1 MKKNNIAV
9 ILILVV
15 SAVLFTS
22 GVVKKIRHMAS
33 GRNQSG
39 QIISVIPK
47 GTASMWWEVVRS
59 GAEQAGKEEGYT
71 ISWNGP
77 EQENDREKQI
87 QSVED
92 ALTHGTKA
100 LVLAPNDSKALVR
113 PVEKAKGTGIPVVI
127 IDSSIETDQYDS
139 FAATDNVAGGADA
152 ARRLGAA
159 LNGHGKVILTC
170 FIQNSASTDD
180 RAKGF
185 KETLAKEF
193 PGIELIAEQY
203 TLGTVEDARQK
214 TVDMLTKHSDAD
226 GVFAVNQPVSVGA
239 YKALQTQGLAGK
251 VKFVGFDSD
260 PVLLEGIERGEV
272 DSLIVQNPYE
282 IGYSGVK
289 IAVAILQGKSVE
301 RLKPIPSMIVDR
313 KNLDEMKA
321 KFPAALG
328 LTTGAPQTGKAQS
341 GKAQTGK
348 TIAVIPKG
356 TASMWW
362 EVVRKG
368 AEKAGEEAGYKISWN
383 GPEQEN
389 DREKQIQ
396 SVEDSLSRG
405 AVALV
410 LGPNDSKALVRPV
423 EKAKGT
429 GIPVVI
435 IDSSI
440 ETDQYDSFAA
450 TDNVAGGADAARR
463 LGAALNGH
471 GKVILTCFIQNSAST
486 DDRAKGF
493 KETLAKEF
501 PGIELIAE
509 QYTLGT
515 VEDARQK
522 TVDMLTKHGDADGVF
537 AVNQPVSVGAYKALQ
552 TQGLAGK
559 VKFVGFDSDPVLLE
573 GIERGEVDSLIVQNP
588 YEIGYSGVRIAVDL
602 LDGKKVERLKPIPS
616 MIVDKTNL
624 EQMKAEFPSALGL

>member
-9 ILILVV
+9 ILILAV
-15 SAVLFTS
+15 SAVLFTL
-22 GVVKKIRHMAS
+22 GVIKKIQHMTSGAS
-33 GRNQSG
+33 KSG
-39 QIISVIPK
+39 NIIAVIPK

-92 ALTHGTKA
+92 ALTHGIKA
-100 LVLAPNDSKALVR
+100 LVLGPNDSKALVR
-113 PVEKAKGTGIPVVI
+113 PVEKAKETGIPVVI
-127 IDSSIETDQYDS
+127 IDSSIETDKYDS
-139 FAATDNVAGGADA
+139 FAATDNVLGGAEA

-214 TVDMLTKHSDAD
+214 TVDMLTKHSDTD

-239 YKALQTQGLAGK
+239 YKALQTQGLTGK

-260 PVLLEGIERGEV
+260 PVLLEGIEKGEV
-272 DSLIVQNPYE
+272 DSLIVQNPFE

-289 IAVAILQGKSVE
+289 TAVAILQGKQVE
-301 RLKPIPSMIVDR
+301 KLKPIPSMIVD
-313 KNLDEMKA
+313 KSNLDEMKV

-328 LTTGAPQTGKAQS
+328 LTSGKPKD
-341 GKAQTGK
+341 KAQTGK

-368 AEKAGEEAGYKISWN
+368 AEKAGEEEGYKISWN

-396 SVEDSLSRG
+396 SVEDSLTRG

-410 LGPNDSKALVRPV
+410 LGPNDAKALVRPV
-423 EKAKGT
+423 EKAKAS

-435 IDSSI
+435 IDSSL
-440 ETDQYDSFAA
+440 ETDKYDSFAA
-450 TDNVAGGADAARR
+450 TDNVEGGADAARR

-493 KETLAKEF
+493 KETLSKEF
-501 PGIELIAE
+501 PGIELVAE

-522 TVDMLTKHGDADGVF
+522 TVDMLTKHNDIDGLF
-537 AVNQPVSVGAYKALQ
+537 AVNQPTSVGAYKALQ
-552 TQGLAGK
+552 SQKLTGK

-573 GIERGEVDSLIVQNP
+573 GIEKGEVDSLIVQDP
-588 YEIGYSGVRIAVDL
+588 YKIGYTGVKTAVDI
-602 LDGKKVERLKPIPS
+602 LDGKKVEKLKPIPS
-616 MIVDKTNL
+616 MIVDKNNL
-624 EQMKAEFPSALGL
+624 EEQKKENPAALGL

>member
-9 ILILVV
+9 ILILAV
-15 SAVLFTS
+15 SAVLFTL
-22 GVVKKIRHMAS
+22 GVIKKIQHMTSGAS
-33 GRNQSG
+33 KSG
-39 QIISVIPK
+39 NIIAVIPK

-92 ALTHGTKA
+92 ALTHGIK
-100 LVLAPNDSKALVR
+100 
-113 PVEKAKGTGIPVVI
+113 
-127 IDSSIETDQYDS
+127 
-139 FAATDNVAGGADA
+139 
-152 ARRLGAA
+152 
-159 LNGHGKVILTC
+159 
-170 FIQNSASTDD
+170 
-180 RAKGF
+180 
-185 KETLAKEF
+185 
-193 PGIELIAEQY
+193 
-203 TLGTVEDARQK
+203 
-214 TVDMLTKHSDAD
+214 
-226 GVFAVNQPVSVGA
+226 
-239 YKALQTQGLAGK
+239 
-251 VKFVGFDSD
+251 
-260 PVLLEGIERGEV
+260 
-272 DSLIVQNPYE
+272 
-282 IGYSGVK
+282 
-289 IAVAILQGKSVE
+289 
-301 RLKPIPSMIVDR
+301 
-313 KNLDEMKA
+313 
-321 KFPAALG
+321 
-328 LTTGAPQTGKAQS
+328 
-341 GKAQTGK
+341 
-348 TIAVIPKG
+348 
-356 TASMWW
+356 
-362 EVVRKG
+362 
-368 AEKAGEEAGYKISWN
+368 
-383 GPEQEN
+383 
-389 DREKQIQ
+389 
-396 SVEDSLSRG
+396 
-405 AVALV
+405 ALV

-501 PGIELIAE
+501 PGIELVAE

-522 TVDMLTKHGDADGVF
+522 TVDMLTKHSDTDGVF

-552 TQGLAGK
+552 TQGLTGK

-573 GIERGEVDSLIVQNP
+573 GIEKGEVDSLIVQNP
-588 YEIGYSGVRIAVDL
+588 FEIGYSGVKTAVAIL
-602 LDGKKVERLKPIPS
+602 QGKQVEKLKPIPS
-616 MIVDKTNL
+616 MIVDKSNL
-624 EQMKAEFPSALGL
+624 DEMKAKFPAALGLTSGNPKDKAQTGKTIAVIPKGTASMWWEVVRKGAEKAGEEEGYKISWNGPEQENDREKQIQSVEDSLTRGAVALVLGPNDAKALVRPVEKAKASGIPVVIIDSSLETDKYDSFAATDNVAGGADAARRLGAALNGHGKVILTCFIQNSASTDDRAKGFKETLAKEFPGIELVAEQYTLGTVEDARQKTVDMLTKHNDIDGLFAVNQPTSVGAYKALQSQKLTGKVKFVGFDSDPVLLEGIEKGEVDSLIVQDPYKIGYTGVKTAVDILDGKKVEKLKPIPSMIVDKNNLEEQKKENPAALGL

>member
-9 ILILVV
+9 ILILAV
-15 SAVLFTS
+15 SAVLFTL
-22 GVVKKIRHMAS
+22 GVIKKIQHMTSGAS
-33 GRNQSG
+33 KSG
-39 QIISVIPK
+39 NIIAVIPK

-92 ALTHGTKA
+92 ALTHGIKA
-100 LVLAPNDSKALVR
+100 LVLGPNDAKALVR

-127 IDSSIETDQYDS
+127 IDSSIETDKYDS

-214 TVDMLTKHSDAD
+214 TVDMLTKHSDTD

-239 YKALQTQGLAGK
+239 YKALQTQGLTGK

-260 PVLLEGIERGEV
+260 PVLLEGIEKGEV
-272 DSLIVQNPYE
+272 DSLIVQNPFE

-289 IAVAILQGKSVE
+289 TAVAILQGKQVE
-301 RLKPIPSMIVDR
+301 KLKPIPSMIVD
-313 KNLDEMKA
+313 KNNLDEMKA

-328 LTTGAPQTGKAQS
+328 LTSGKPQN
-341 GKAQTGK
+341 KAQTGK

-368 AEKAGEEAGYKISWN
+368 AEKAGEEEGYKISWN

-396 SVEDSLSRG
+396 SVEDSLTRG

-410 LGPNDSKALVRPV
+410 LGPNDAKALVRPV
-423 EKAKGT
+423 EKAKAS

-435 IDSSI
+435 IDSSLGT
-440 ETDQYDSFAA
+440 EKYDSFAA

-501 PGIELIAE
+501 PGIELVAE

-522 TVDMLTKHGDADGVF
+522 TVDMLTKHNDIDGLF
-537 AVNQPVSVGAYKALQ
+537 AVNQPTSVGAYKALQ
-552 TQGLAGK
+552 SQKLTGK

-573 GIERGEVDSLIVQNP
+573 GIEKGEVDSLIVQDP
-588 YEIGYSGVRIAVDL
+588 YKIGYTGVKTAVDI
-602 LDGKKVERLKPIPS
+602 LDGKKVEKLKPIPS
-616 MIVDKTNL
+616 MIVDKNNL
-624 EQMKAEFPSALGL
+624 EEQKKENPAALGL

>member
-9 ILILVV
+9 ILILAV
-15 SAVLFTS
+15 SAVLFTL
-22 GVVKKIRHMAS
+22 GVIKKIQHMTSGAS
-33 GRNQSG
+33 KSG
-39 QIISVIPK
+39 NIIAVIPK

-92 ALTHGTKA
+92 ALTHGIK
-100 LVLAPNDSKALVR
+100 
-113 PVEKAKGTGIPVVI
+113 
-127 IDSSIETDQYDS
+127 
-139 FAATDNVAGGADA
+139 
-152 ARRLGAA
+152 
-159 LNGHGKVILTC
+159 
-170 FIQNSASTDD
+170 
-180 RAKGF
+180 
-185 KETLAKEF
+185 
-193 PGIELIAEQY
+193 
-203 TLGTVEDARQK
+203 
-214 TVDMLTKHSDAD
+214 
-226 GVFAVNQPVSVGA
+226 
-239 YKALQTQGLAGK
+239 
-251 VKFVGFDSD
+251 
-260 PVLLEGIERGEV
+260 
-272 DSLIVQNPYE
+272 
-282 IGYSGVK
+282 
-289 IAVAILQGKSVE
+289 
-301 RLKPIPSMIVDR
+301 
-313 KNLDEMKA
+313 
-321 KFPAALG
+321 
-328 LTTGAPQTGKAQS
+328 
-341 GKAQTGK
+341 
-348 TIAVIPKG
+348 
-356 TASMWW
+356 
-362 EVVRKG
+362 
-368 AEKAGEEAGYKISWN
+368 
-383 GPEQEN
+383 
-389 DREKQIQ
+389 
-396 SVEDSLSRG
+396 
-405 AVALV
+405 ALV

-486 DDRAKGF
+486 DDRARGF

-522 TVDMLTKHGDADGVF
+522 TVDMLTQHSDTDGVF

-552 TQGLAGK
+552 TQGLTGK

-573 GIERGEVDSLIVQNP
+573 GIEKGEVDALIVQNP
-588 YEIGYSGVRIAVDL
+588 FEIGYSGVKTAVAIL
-602 LDGKKVERLKPIPS
+602 QGKQVEKLKPIPS
-616 MIVDKTNL
+616 MIVDKSNL
-624 EQMKAEFPSALGL
+624 DEMKAKFPAALGLTSGKPKDKAQTGKTIAVIPKGTASMWWEVVRKGAEKAGEEEGYKISWNGPEQENDREKQIQSVEDSLTRGAVALVLGPNDAKALVRPVEKAKASGIPVVIIDSSLETDKYDSFAATDNVAGGADAARRLGAALNGHGKVILTCFIQNSASTDDRAKGFKETLAKEFPGIELVAEQYTLGTVEDARQKTVDMLTKHNDIDGLFAVNQPTSVGAYKALQSQKLTGKVKFVGFDSDPVLLEGIEKGEVDSLIVQDPYKIGYTGVKTAVDILDGKKVEKLKPIPSMIVDKNNLEEQKKENPAALGL

>member
-9 ILILVV
+9 ILILAV
-15 SAVLFTS
+15 SAVLFTL
-22 GVVKKIRHMAS
+22 GVIKKIQHMTSGAS
-33 GRNQSG
+33 KSG
-39 QIISVIPK
+39 NIIAVIPK

-92 ALTHGTKA
+92 ALTHGIK
-100 LVLAPNDSKALVR
+100 
-113 PVEKAKGTGIPVVI
+113 
-127 IDSSIETDQYDS
+127 
-139 FAATDNVAGGADA
+139 
-152 ARRLGAA
+152 
-159 LNGHGKVILTC
+159 
-170 FIQNSASTDD
+170 
-180 RAKGF
+180 
-185 KETLAKEF
+185 
-193 PGIELIAEQY
+193 
-203 TLGTVEDARQK
+203 
-214 TVDMLTKHSDAD
+214 
-226 GVFAVNQPVSVGA
+226 
-239 YKALQTQGLAGK
+239 
-251 VKFVGFDSD
+251 
-260 PVLLEGIERGEV
+260 
-272 DSLIVQNPYE
+272 
-282 IGYSGVK
+282 
-289 IAVAILQGKSVE
+289 
-301 RLKPIPSMIVDR
+301 
-313 KNLDEMKA
+313 
-321 KFPAALG
+321 
-328 LTTGAPQTGKAQS
+328 
-341 GKAQTGK
+341 
-348 TIAVIPKG
+348 
-356 TASMWW
+356 
-362 EVVRKG
+362 
-368 AEKAGEEAGYKISWN
+368 
-383 GPEQEN
+383 
-389 DREKQIQ
+389 
-396 SVEDSLSRG
+396 
-405 AVALV
+405 ALV

-486 DDRAKGF
+486 DDRARGF

-522 TVDMLTKHGDADGVF
+522 TVDMLTKHSDTDGVF

-552 TQGLAGK
+552 TQGLTGK

-573 GIERGEVDSLIVQNP
+573 GIEKGEVDSLIVQNP
-588 YEIGYSGVRIAVDL
+588 FEIGYSGVKTAVAIL
-602 LDGKKVERLKPIPS
+602 QGKQVEKLKPIPS
-616 MIVDKTNL
+616 MIVDKSNL
-624 EQMKAEFPSALGL
+624 DEMKAKFPAALGLTSGKPKDKAQTGKTIAVIPKGTASMWWEVVRKGAEKAGEEEGYKISWNGPEQENDREKQIQSVEDSLTRGAVALVLGPNDAKALVRPVEKAKASGIPVVIIDSSLETDKYDSFAATDNVAGGADAARRLGAALNGHGKVILTCFIQNSASTDDRAKGFKETLAKEFPGIELVAEQYTLGTVEDARQKTVDMLTKHNDIDGLFAVNQPTSVGAYKALQSQKLTGKVKFVGFDSDPVLLEGIEKGEVDSLIVQDPYKIGYTGVKTAVDILDGKKVEKLKPIPSMIVDKNNLEEQKKENPAALGL

>member
-9 ILILVV
+9 ILILAV
-15 SAVLFTS
+15 SAVLFTL
-22 GVVKKIRHMAS
+22 GVIKKIQHRTSGAS
-33 GRNQSG
+33 KSG
-39 QIISVIPK
+39 NIIAVIPK

-92 ALTHGTKA
+92 ALTHGIK
-100 LVLAPNDSKALVR
+100 
-113 PVEKAKGTGIPVVI
+113 
-127 IDSSIETDQYDS
+127 
-139 FAATDNVAGGADA
+139 
-152 ARRLGAA
+152 
-159 LNGHGKVILTC
+159 
-170 FIQNSASTDD
+170 
-180 RAKGF
+180 
-185 KETLAKEF
+185 
-193 PGIELIAEQY
+193 
-203 TLGTVEDARQK
+203 
-214 TVDMLTKHSDAD
+214 
-226 GVFAVNQPVSVGA
+226 
-239 YKALQTQGLAGK
+239 
-251 VKFVGFDSD
+251 
-260 PVLLEGIERGEV
+260 
-272 DSLIVQNPYE
+272 
-282 IGYSGVK
+282 
-289 IAVAILQGKSVE
+289 
-301 RLKPIPSMIVDR
+301 
-313 KNLDEMKA
+313 
-321 KFPAALG
+321 
-328 LTTGAPQTGKAQS
+328 
-341 GKAQTGK
+341 
-348 TIAVIPKG
+348 
-356 TASMWW
+356 
-362 EVVRKG
+362 
-368 AEKAGEEAGYKISWN
+368 
-383 GPEQEN
+383 
-389 DREKQIQ
+389 
-396 SVEDSLSRG
+396 
-405 AVALV
+405 ALV

-486 DDRAKGF
+486 DDRARGF

-522 TVDMLTKHGDADGVF
+522 TVDMLTKHSDTDGVF

-552 TQGLAGK
+552 TQGLTGK

-573 GIERGEVDSLIVQNP
+573 GIEKGEVDSLIVQNP
-588 YEIGYSGVRIAVDL
+588 FEIGYSGVKTAVAIL
-602 LDGKKVERLKPIPS
+602 QGKQVEKLKPIPS
-616 MIVDKTNL
+616 MIVDKSNL
-624 EQMKAEFPSALGL
+624 DEMKAKFPAALGLTSGKPKDKAQTGKTIAVIPKGTASMWWEVVRKGAEKAGEEEGYKISWNGPEQENDREKQIQSVEDSLTRGAVALVLGPNDAKALVRPVEKAKASGIPVVIIDSSLETDKYDSFAATDNVAGGADAARRLGAALNGHGKVILTCFIQNSASTDDRARGFKETLAKEFPGIELIAEQYTLGTVEDARQKTVDMLTKHNDIDGLFAVNQPTSVGAYKALQSQKLTGKVKFVGFDSDPVLLEGIEKGEVDSLIVQDPYKIGYTGVKTAVDILDGKKVEKLKPIPSMIVDKNNLEEQKKENPAALGL

>member
-9 ILILVV
+9 ILILAV

-22 GVVKKIRHMAS
+22 GVIRKIQHMTS
-33 GRNQSG
+33 GANKSG
-39 QIISVIPK
+39 NIIAVIPK

-92 ALTHGTKA
+92 ALTHGIK
-100 LVLAPNDSKALVR
+100 
-113 PVEKAKGTGIPVVI
+113 
-127 IDSSIETDQYDS
+127 
-139 FAATDNVAGGADA
+139 
-152 ARRLGAA
+152 
-159 LNGHGKVILTC
+159 
-170 FIQNSASTDD
+170 
-180 RAKGF
+180 
-185 KETLAKEF
+185 
-193 PGIELIAEQY
+193 
-203 TLGTVEDARQK
+203 
-214 TVDMLTKHSDAD
+214 
-226 GVFAVNQPVSVGA
+226 
-239 YKALQTQGLAGK
+239 
-251 VKFVGFDSD
+251 
-260 PVLLEGIERGEV
+260 
-272 DSLIVQNPYE
+272 
-282 IGYSGVK
+282 
-289 IAVAILQGKSVE
+289 
-301 RLKPIPSMIVDR
+301 
-313 KNLDEMKA
+313 
-321 KFPAALG
+321 
-328 LTTGAPQTGKAQS
+328 
-341 GKAQTGK
+341 
-348 TIAVIPKG
+348 
-356 TASMWW
+356 
-362 EVVRKG
+362 
-368 AEKAGEEAGYKISWN
+368 
-383 GPEQEN
+383 
-389 DREKQIQ
+389 
-396 SVEDSLSRG
+396 
-405 AVALV
+405 ALV

-423 EKAKGT
+423 EKAKAS

-440 ETDQYDSFAA
+440 ETDKYDSFAA

-522 TVDMLTKHGDADGVF
+522 TVDMLTKHGDTDGVFAVNQPVSVGAYKALQTQGLTGKVKFVGFDSDPVLLEGIEKGEVDSLIVQNPFEIGYSGVKTAVALLKGEKVEKLKPIPSMIVDKSNLDEMKVKFPAALGLTSGQATAGKAQTGKTIAVIPKGTASMWWEVVRKGAEKAGEEEGYRISWNGPEQENDREKQIQSVEDSLTRGAVALVLGPNDSKALVRPVEKAKASGIPVVIIDSSIETDKYDSFAATDNVAGGADAARRLGAALNGHGKVILTCFIQNSASTDDRAKGFKETLTKEFPGIQLVAEQYTLGTVEDARQKTVDMLTKHSDTDGVF

-573 GIERGEVDSLIVQNP
+573 GIEKGEVDSLIVQNP
-588 YEIGYSGVRIAVDL
+588 YEIGYSGVKIAVEL
-602 LDGKKVERLKPIPS
+602 LDGKSVNKLKPIPS